1 MELEELIK
9 QKLSEIVSSL
19 GVEIS
24 KDSIVI
30 EHSKVKEHGDL
41 ATNVAMKLASSLHK
55 APSLIA
61 DEIISRFSL
70 EGVSKVEK
78 AGPGFINFF
87 LEHESVQG
95 IVKEICDL
103 KENYGVSKVGK
114 GVKVNVEYVSANPTG
129 ALHLGHARGAAIGD
143 SLTRILKK
151 ASYDV
156 TREYYVNDAGNQ
168 INNLA
173 RSLQV
178 RYLEECGQ
186 KGLELPEN
194 GYHGKDIIAFA
205 KVIKEKYG
213 EANISRI

>member
-95 IVKEICDL
+95 IVKEICSL

-178 RYLEECGQ
+178 R
-186 KGLELPEN
+186 
-194 GYHGKDIIAFA
+194 
-205 KVIKEKYG
+205 
-213 EANISRI
+213 